1 MVVIFIWLSHFS
13 EYGVYKINS
22 IMATKAIP
30 NVENTSKKKLILMEI
45 DVLKKKCHLL
55 DKEAVANGDY

>member
-1 MVVIFIWLSHFS
+1 
-13 EYGVYKINS
+13 
-22 IMATKAIP
+22 MATKAIP

-55 DKEAVANGDY
+55 DKEAVANGDYWMAT